1 VTQST
6 NVDSP
11 VRAVQDETAERTAPP
26 TSDQIEASGAPVAA
40 AAADDPAGLADRIA
54 RRRLGERL
62 RRIAP
67 FFADCRRGFVLAF
80 VGAVIA
86 AATEPAIPALLKI
99 LLDDGVKQ
107 STIPLWAVPIAVI
120 GLTAIRGFAGL
131 VSQYGLAWAAN
142 RGTQSM
148 RRAMF
153 QRVLDAEPV
162 LFTRNTASNLVNTLT
177 FEVQNGASQLVYSL
191 QSLVG
196 DSLRFVALLGYLV
209 WLNWQLTIFV
219 AVLLPAV
226 AYVMRKF
233 SRRIHR
239 VTVQGQHSIDELAY
253 VVEENVLAWR
263 SVRLHGAEPSQASRF
278 ERVSNELR
286 RLSMK
291 SIIAASTATPI
302 TQVLASCALAAVIVA
317 ALWQSSHGGN
327 SVGSFVAFIVAMLQ
341 LVPPI
346 KHLSEL
352 AGPITRG
359 LAALDKGVALIDA
372 TLPERG
378 GSFDPGKSAGHV
390 ELRGVTL
397 RYRVAQAPALDR
409 IDLELQAGETVALV
423 GPSGAGKTTLVNLL
437 PRFIEPS
444 AGTVLLDGRPLAEWN
459 VLALRR
465 QFAMVS
471 QDVVLFNDT
480 VAANVS
486 LGASS
491 AGAEDRARI
500 RAALASANLL
510 EFAESLPHG
519 LDTVV
524 GHNASEFSGGQ
535 RQRLAIAR
543 AIYKDAPILI
553 LDEAT
558 SALDSESERL
568 VQQALGRLM
577 KGRTSLVIAHR
588 LSTIERADRIVVI
601 DAGRV
606 VESGTH
612 AELLA
617 AGGLYAHLYS
627 LQFRS

>member
-1 VTQST
+1 MTTPAGIESPARPE
-6 NVDSP
+6 VDNAAAPLVADNGAS
-11 VRAVQDETAERTAPP
+11 RA
-26 TSDQIEASGAPVAA
+26 ASGAAPVDEAA
-40 AAADDPAGLADRIA
+40 SLADAVA

-86 AATEPAIPALLKI
+86 AATEPAIPALLKV
-99 LLDDGVKQ
+99 LLDDGVKK
-107 STIPLWAVPIAVI
+107 SVIPLWAVPIAVI
-120 GLTAIRGFAGL
+120 GITFIRGFAGFM
-131 VSQYGLAWAAN
+131 SQYGLAWAAN
-142 RGTQSM
+142 RGTQTM
-148 RRAMF
+148 RRTMF
-153 QRVLDAEPV
+153 QRVLDAEPA

-177 FEVQNGASQLVYSL
+177 FEVQNGANQLVYSL

-196 DSLRFVALLGYLV
+196 DSLRFAALIGYLV
-209 WLNWQLTIFV
+209 WLNWQLTLFV
-219 AVLLPAV
+219 AILLPAV

-233 SRRIHR
+233 SKRLHR
-239 VTVQGQHSIDELAY
+239 LTLQGQQSVDELAY

-263 SVRLHGAEPSQASRF
+263 SVRLHAAEPSQAERF
-278 ERVSNELR
+278 ERASNDLR

-291 SIIAASTATPI
+291 SIIAASIMTPI
-302 TQVLASCALAAVIVA
+302 TQVIASCALAAVIVA
-317 ALWQSSHGGN
+317 ALWQSGQGAN
-327 SVGSFVAFIVAMLQ
+327 SVGGFVAFIVALLQ
-341 LVPPI
+341 IVPPL

-359 LAALDKGVALIDA
+359 LAALDRGVALID
-372 TLPERG
+372 TSLPERG
-378 GSFDPGKSAGHV
+378 GSFDPGRSAGHV
-390 ELRGVTL
+390 GLRGVTL
-397 RYRVAQAPALDR
+397 AYRAGQPPALDR
-409 IDLELQAGETVALV
+409 VDLEVRAGETVALV
-423 GPSGAGKTTLVNLL
+423 GPSGSGKTTLVNLL
-437 PRFIEPS
+437 PRFLEPTN
-444 AGTVLLDGRPLAEWN
+444 GTLLLDGRPIAEWN
-459 VLALRR
+459 VKALRR

-486 LGASS
+486 LGAS
-491 AGAEDRARI
+491 GNGDDRERI
-500 RAALASANLL
+500 RAALAGANLL
-510 EFAESLPHG
+510 DFAESLPNG

-543 AIYKDAPILI
+543 AIFKDAPILI

-577 KGRTSLVIAHR
+577 KGRTSIVVAHR
-588 LSTIERADRIVVI
+588 LSTIERADRIVVL
-601 DAGRV
+601 DAGRI
-606 VESGTH
+606 VEAGSH

-617 AGGLYAHLYS
+617 AGGLYAHLHS
-627 LQFRS
+627 LQFRG

>member
-1 VTQST
+1 MNDRAGPAVATT
-6 NVDSP
+6 VPAVDE
-11 VRAVQDETAERTAPP
+11 AAAGAPP
-26 TSDQIEASGAPVAA
+26 EVPEVPGAATGAA
-40 AAADDPAGLADRIA
+40 IAARTLRQRLTRIW
-54 RRRLGERL
+54 
-62 RRIAP
+62 P
-67 FFADCRRGFVLAF
+67 YFADCRRGFVLAV
-80 VGAVIA
+80 VGALVA
-86 AATEPAIPALLKI
+86 AATEPAIPALLKV
-99 LLDDGVKQ
+99 LLDDGMTK
-107 STIPLWAVPIAVI
+107 SAFPLWLVPIAVV
-120 GLTAIRGFAGL
+120 GLTTIRGAAGFI
-131 VSQYGLAWAAN
+131 SQYGLAWAAN

-153 QRVLDAEPV
+153 RRVLDAEPT
-162 LFTRNTASNLVNTLT
+162 LFVRNSASSLVNTLT
-177 FEVQNGASQLVYSL
+177 FEVQNGAGQLVYSL

-209 WLNWQLTIFV
+209 WLNWQLTLFV

-226 AYVMRKF
+226 ALVMRKF
-233 SRRIHR
+233 SRRLHR
-239 VTVQGQHSIDELAY
+239 LAVEGQHSTDELAY

-278 ERVSNELR
+278 ERVSEELR

-291 SIIAASTATPI
+291 SIIAASTGSPI
-302 TQVLASCALAAVIVA
+302 TQVMASIALAAVIVV
-317 ALWQSSHGGN
+317 ALWQSGRSGT

-341 LVPPI
+341 LVPPM

-359 LAALDKGVALIDA
+359 LAALDKGVNLIDS
-372 TLPERG
+372 TRPEIG
-378 GSFDPGKSAGHV
+378 GSFDPGASSGHI
-390 ELRGVTL
+390 ELRDVTL
-397 RYRVAQAPALDR
+397 RYRSGQDAALDHVS
-409 IDLELQAGETVALV
+409 LELRAGETVALV
-423 GPSGAGKTTLVNLL
+423 GPSGAGKTTLVNML
-437 PRFIEPS
+437 PRFIEPTS
-444 AGTVLLDGRPLAEWN
+444 GTVLLDGRPLAEWN
-459 VLALRR
+459 VMALRR
-465 QFAMVS
+465 QFALVS

-486 LGASS
+486 LGASGDAGRRES
-491 AGAEDRARI
+491 ARADRERI
-500 RAALASANLL
+500 RAALTAANLL
-510 EFAESLPHG
+510 GFAESLPKG

-524 GHNASEFSGGQ
+524 GHNATEFSGGQ

-568 VQQALGRLM
+568 VQEALERLM

-588 LSTIERADRIVVI
+588 LSTIERADRIVVVE
-601 DAGRV
+601 AGRI

-612 AELLA
+612 AELIA
-617 AGGLYAHLYS
+617 RGGLYARLHA

>member
-1 VTQST
+1 MTPPA

-26 TSDQIEASGAPVAA
+26 TSDDVEASGAPAA
-40 AAADDPAGLADRIA
+40 GPPADATAGLADRVA

-67 FFADCRRGFVLAF
+67 FFGDCRRGFVLAL

-99 LLDDGVKQ
+99 LLDDGVKK

-120 GLTAIRGFAGL
+120 GLTAIRGLAGL

-142 RGTQSM
+142 RGTQAM

-153 QRVLDAEPV
+153 QRVLDAEPA
-162 LFTRNTASNLVNTLT
+162 LFARNTASNLVNTLT

-209 WLNWQLTIFV
+209 WLNWQLTSFV

-239 VTVQGQHSIDELAY
+239 VTVQGQQSIDELAY

-291 SIIAASTATPI
+291 SIVAASTATPI

-372 TLPERG
+372 SLPERG
-378 GSFDPGKSAGHV
+378 GSFDPGRSAGHV
-390 ELRGVTL
+390 ELRDVTL
-397 RYRVAQAPALDR
+397 RYRAAQAPALDR
-409 IDLELQAGETVALV
+409 IDLELDAGETVALV
-423 GPSGAGKTTLVNLL
+423 GPSGAGK
-437 PRFIEPS
+437 
-444 AGTVLLDGRPLAEWN
+444 
-459 VLALRR
+459 
-465 QFAMVS
+465 
-471 QDVVLFNDT
+471 
-480 VAANVS
+480 
-486 LGASS
+486 
-491 AGAEDRARI
+491 
-500 RAALASANLL
+500 
-510 EFAESLPHG
+510 
-519 LDTVV
+519 
-524 GHNASEFSGGQ
+524 
-535 RQRLAIAR
+535 
-543 AIYKDAPILI
+543 
-553 LDEAT
+553 
-558 SALDSESERL
+558 
-568 VQQALGRLM
+568 
-577 KGRTSLVIAHR
+577 
-588 LSTIERADRIVVI
+588 
-601 DAGRV
+601 
-606 VESGTH
+606 
-612 AELLA
+612 
-617 AGGLYAHLYS
+617 
-627 LQFRS
+627 